1 MLPEGV
7 GGRTSSKNH
16 VKNYFGM
23 QKVYADFQR
32 LNKQMLVASK
42 FSFSVANY
50 SHKRRLQC
58 TESDDLTEHYIIR
71 LHSARDLVLPPC

>member
-1 MLPEGV
+1 M
-7 GGRTSSKNH
+7 GRTSSKNH
-16 VKNYFGM
+16 VKNYLGM

-50 SHKRRLQC
+50 SHKLHQMKAAV
-58 TESDDLTEHYIIR
+58 HGIR
-71 LHSARDLVLPPC
+71 